1 MLPARNAWKKKK
13 KQTHYIYLHLKKK
26 KELLHKYLVVPKG
39 GKTNLECACVCVC
52 VYTYIH
58 TYIYV
63 CVCVC
68 VCVYL
73 KMFLRLPSR
82 MHDSEKRDLGAQ
94 RSSNYYEFIEVVMIP
109 WRW

>member
-1 MLPARNAWKKKK
+1 MLGGKKKTT
-13 KQTHYIYLHLKKK
+13 THYIYLHLKKK
-26 KELLHKYLVVPKG
+26 KELLHKCLVVPKG

-52 VYTYIH
+52 A
-58 TYIYV
+58 YIYIYIFV
-63 CVCVC
+63 D
-68 VCVYL
+68 L
-73 KMFLRLPSR
+73 KMLLRLPSK

>member
-1 MLPARNAWKKKK
+1 MLGKRKKKK
-13 KQTHYIYLHLKKK
+13 KTHYIYLHLKKK
-26 KELLHKYLVVPKG
+26 KELLHKCLVVPKG

-52 VYTYIH
+52 VCVYIYI
-58 TYIYV
+58 YIYV
-63 CVCVC
+63 CVCVD
-68 VCVYL
+68 L
-73 KMFLRLPSR
+73 KMLLRLPSR

>member
-1 MLPARNAWKKKK
+1 MLGKRKKK

-26 KELLHKYLVVPKG
+26 KELLHKCLVVPKG

-52 VYTYIH
+52 VYTHI
-58 TYIYV
+58 YIYV
-63 CVCVC
+63 CVCVD
-68 VCVYL
+68 L
-73 KMFLRLPSR
+73 KMLLRLPSR
-82 MHDSEKRDLGAQ
+82 MHDSEKRNLGAQ